1 MYINVNAELN
11 EGMCIHVMGI
21 FNLNVLCAGGTV
33 QLDDLFVV
41 KNQLN

>member
-11 EGMCIHVMGI
+11 EGMCIHVMRSCI
-21 FNLNVLCAGGTV
+21 CDVLRAGGTV

-41 KNQLN
+41 KN